1 MTADIPVAGGRMIL
15 DARLARTPKRSR
27 YAWTVA

>member
-15 DARLARTPKRSR
+15 DAHPARAPKRSR
-27 YAWTVA
+27 YAGTVA